1 MSDMLLIRGGR
12 VVNPQARRADPADV
26 LIAGDT
32 ILEIGPPG
40 LAAPDDAT
48 VIEAQ
53 QRLLMPG
60 LVNAHTHSHAN
71 LPQRPH
77 PQSRQPS
84 AEGIAGRL
92 SCT

>member
-48 VIEAQ
+48 GGSPLVAPPFREATV
-53 QRLLMPG
+53 LSVG
-60 LVNAHTHSHAN
+60 HAY
-71 LPQRPH
+71 
-77 PQSRQPS
+77 QSATAWHRRSPD
-84 AEGIAGRL
+84 L
-92 SCT
+92 

>member
-1 MSDMLLIRGGR
+1 MLLIRGGR

-71 LPQRPH
+71 LPRSLLPRPH
-77 PQSRQPS
+77 H
-84 AEGIAGRL
+84 
-92 SCT
+92 